1 MSETETAQDGRLKVK
16 VIMDEAALGKYN
28 SKFGKVD

>member
-1 MSETETAQDGRLKVK
+1 MSKMETTQDGKLKVK

-28 SKFGKVD
+28 SKFGKID